1 VLIIKMKKPCYL
13 LKNYLSLLSPRKQ
26 YGKVMKKIMIVIA
39 AVVLVI
45 AFASSCKSTKKC
57 AAYGE
62 AQRYQKETRY

>member
-1 VLIIKMKKPCYL
+1 MKKSCYL
-13 LKNYLSLLSPRKQ
+13 LKNYLSLFMLKKQ
-26 YGKVMKKIMIVIA
+26 YGKVMKKILTVIA
-39 AVVLVI
+39 AVVLLI

>member
-1 VLIIKMKKPCYL
+1 VKKSCYL
-13 LKNYLSLLSPRKQ
+13 LKNYLSLFMPKKQ
-26 YGKVMKKIMIVIA
+26 YGKVMKKILTIIA
-39 AVVLVI
+39 AVVLLI